1 MSRDIALAKMVLEMQ
16 YMQMSV
22 QALILHRKDNEGTL
36 FLEKKYP
43 HIIAELEDLT
53 LDWIL
58 VPKML
63 VRSAEMLKAL
73 VPIYRENLELGIP
86 ALPDGVAPQQYKE
99 IMERILDYLE
109 KEVCPLLEKM
119 PVETK
124 QKVDITNDE
133 DYRRVVEELGL
144 TQSPEQEDF

>member
-86 ALPDGVAPQQYKE
+86 ALPDGVTPQQYKE
-99 IMERILDYLE
+99 MMERILDYLE

-119 PVETK
+119 PVEDRRT
-124 QKVDITNDE
+124 VDITEDE

>member
-22 QALILHRKDNEGTL
+22 QTLILHRKDNEGIL

-53 LDWIL
+53 LDWTLI
-58 VPKML
+58 PKMF
-63 VRSAEMLKAL
+63 VRSADMLKAQ
-73 VPIYRENLELGIP
+73 VPICRENLELGVP
-86 ALPDGVAPQQYKE
+86 ALPDGVTPQQYRE
-99 IMERILDYLE
+99 MVERILDYLE

-119 PVETK
+119 PVEIK
-124 QKVDITNDE
+124 QKVDITEDE

-144 TQSPEQEDF
+144 TQSPEQENF

>member
-1 MSRDIALAKMVLEMQ
+1 
-16 YMQMSV
+16 MQMSA
-22 QALILHRKDNEGTL
+22 QALVLHRKDNEGTL

-58 VPKML
+58 IPKML

-86 ALPDGVAPQQYKE
+86 ALPDGVTPQQYKE
-99 IMERILDYLE
+99 IMNKVLDYLE
-109 KEVCPLLEKM
+109 DTVCPLLEKM

-124 QKVDITNDE
+124 QKVDITIDE

-144 TQSPEQEDF
+144 TQSPEQENL

>member
-22 QALILHRKDNEGTL
+22 QALVLHRKDNEGTL

-58 VPKML
+58 IPKML
-63 VRSAEMLKAL
+63 VRSAEMLKVL
-73 VPIYRENLELGIP
+73 VPIYRENLELGVP
-86 ALPDGVAPQQYKE
+86 ALPDGVTPQQYKE
-99 IMERILDYLE
+99 IMNKVLDYLE
-109 KEVCPLLEKM
+109 DTVCPLLEKM
-119 PVETK
+119 PVEDRRT
-124 QKVDITNDE
+124 VDITEDE

>member
-22 QALILHRKDNEGTL
+22 QALVLHRKDNEGTL

-58 VPKML
+58 IPKMF
-63 VRSAEMLKAL
+63 VRSDDMLKAQ
-73 VPIYRENLELGIP
+73 VPICRENLELGVP
-86 ALPDGVAPQQYKE
+86 ALPDGVTPQQYKE
-99 IMERILDYLE
+99 IMNKVLDYLE
-109 KEVCPLLEKM
+109 DTVCPLLEKM
-119 PVETK
+119 PAETK

-144 TQSPEQEDF
+144 TQSPEQENF